1 MTRILVV
8 EDDLD
13 QLEIRRQI
21 LEQAGY
27 EVASAQSADE
37 AVSKLEGCRI
47 LLMDLRVPTAEDG
60 MQLIRAASTSASI
73 ILLSGAE
80 PEAILPVD
88 EFLRKPF
95 SSKKLLETVARYC
108 SPKAEA

>member
-1 MTRILVV
+1 MPKILVV

-13 QLEIRRQI
+13 QLQIRRQI

-27 EVASAQSADE
+27 EVAVAQNATE
-37 AVSKLEGCRI
+37 AMPKIPGCRVV
-47 LLMDLRVPTAEDG
+47 LMDLRLPTAEDG
-60 MQLIRAASTSASI
+60 MQLIRAAAPVARV

-80 PEAILPVD
+80 PEGPLPVD

-95 SSKKLLETVARYC
+95 SSRKLLETVARFC
-108 SPKAEA
+108 APPAEA